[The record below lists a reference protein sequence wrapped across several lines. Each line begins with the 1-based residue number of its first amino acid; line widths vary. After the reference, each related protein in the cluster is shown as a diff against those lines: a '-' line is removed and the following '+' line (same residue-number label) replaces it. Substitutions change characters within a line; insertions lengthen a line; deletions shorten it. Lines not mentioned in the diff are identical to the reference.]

1 MKLTILL
8 GHLSLLV
15 TYSNAGLPSST
26 TTIKRDLVPDEAC
39 VDSSLKFRVE
49 DDTSISYKSCKWVK
63 DKITQRCSIEGV
75 RLHCPKSCNTCGT
88 DKCEDGTLKF
98 KYETGSK
105 NTSCMHIKRH
115 KSKCTINGVSEVCRS
130 SCEYCA
136 LPPDS
141 LQDSKYK
148 FKIKST
154 KDHIR
159 CSELTNE
166 NDLCNDQDVQSHC
179 PVTCGSPKMC
189 SDSQVKFKTKKNG
202 FKYCWE
208 LGNICGNLDGRL
220 TCRYTC
226 EVCKPDAP
234 SELDTMVPSG
244 NPSISCQDSEIQFK
258 TVDGSGNH
266 YQKKCS
272 AIERGG
278 DKKTVCGYDGVDS
291 HCPVTCGRC
300 DRCVDS
306 SLQFKPVK
314 GSKDWYSC
322 FELIDKCGTTGISH
336 TCRASCGICKSD
348 SSEPSIAP
356 TSVPTCYGG
365 SGLGAFEN
373 IAEVPTC
380 LLKECAGNC
389 QQDYDCIEDLV
400 CHPEKGKGSDCK
412 GTPFLEYRFCVEPV
426 EA

>member
-88 DKCEDGTLKF
+88 HKCEDGELSF

-105 NTSCMHIKRH
+105 TKKTTCNVINRNTS
-115 KSKCTINGVSEVCRS
+115 KCAINGVSEVCRS

-148 FKIKST
+148 FKLKGSR
-154 KDHIR
+154 DHFK
-159 CSELTNE
+159 CSDLAIDE

-189 SDSQVKFKTKKNG
+189 RDSQVKFKTKQNG
-202 FKYCWE
+202 FKYCWT
-208 LGNICGNLDGRL
+208 LDNICDNLDGRL
-220 TCRYTC
+220 TCRSTC
-226 EVCKPDAP
+226 GVCNPVAP
-234 SELDTMVPSG
+234 SQPTQEPLFSLSPSSI
-244 NPSISCQDSEIQFK
+244 PSQ
-258 TVDGSGNH
+258 
-266 YQKKCS
+266 
-272 AIERGG
+272 A
-278 DKKTVCGYDGVDS
+278 
-291 HCPVTCGRC
+291 
-300 DRCVDS
+300 
-306 SLQFKPVK
+306 
-314 GSKDWYSC
+314 
-322 FELIDKCGTTGISH
+322 
-336 TCRASCGICKSD
+336 
-348 SSEPSIAP
+348 
-356 TSVPTCYGG
+356 PTCYSGI
-365 SGLGAFEN
+365 GLGIIDN
-373 IAEVPTC
+373 IPNNSC
-380 LLKECAGNC
+380 YNLKACAGHCIDNDMC
-389 QQDYDCIEDLV
+389 RDDLICFNPNLEVAHIPGCIGIGLKNYNYCIEPV
-400 CHPEKGKGSDCK
+400 
-412 GTPFLEYRFCVEPV
+412 TPSQPTQEPSSSLSPTSSPSYSF
-426 EA
+426 